1 MSHCCR
7 SYGYSWKLRNVSVKH
22 RRNRYS
28 LGLIKSFFQQSTRG
42 WREKK
47 KEKLRVETNGVLL
60 VKKCLANIRLEMG
73 DGWLARG
80 DCIKEARE
88 RKISG
93 NVCRRVV
100 ARSCAGISLV
110 RESSALMR
118 LIIVELS
125 GLSLSLSLPPS
136 LPLFVFVLISRRRN
150 ARSNRFVKQ
159 REKRKIVTNNRTY
172 RSMVSTRDALISRE
186 TR

>member
-1 MSHCCR
+1 
-7 SYGYSWKLRNVSVKH
+7 
-22 RRNRYS
+22 
-28 LGLIKSFFQQSTRG
+28 
-42 WREKK
+42 
-47 KEKLRVETNGVLL
+47 
-60 VKKCLANIRLEMG
+60 MG

-118 LIIVELS
+118 LIIAELT
-125 GLSLSLSLPPS
+125 GLSLSLSL
-136 LPLFVFVLISRRRN
+136 SRFHAEGTRG
-150 ARSNRFVKQ
+150 AIGLLKK
-159 REKRKIVTNNRTY
+159 EKKEE
-172 RSMVSTRDALISRE
+172 S
-186 TR
+186 

>member
-1 MSHCCR
+1 
-7 SYGYSWKLRNVSVKH
+7 
-22 RRNRYS
+22 
-28 LGLIKSFFQQSTRG
+28 
-42 WREKK
+42 
-47 KEKLRVETNGVLL
+47 
-60 VKKCLANIRLEMG
+60 MG

-125 GLSLSLSLPPS
+125 GLSLSLSLSLSPSLPPS
-136 LPLFVFVLISRRRN
+136 LCLCLDFTQ
-150 ARSNRFVKQ
+150 KE
-159 REKRKIVTNNRTY
+159 REEQSVC
-172 RSMVSTRDALISRE
+172 
-186 TR
+186 